1 MDFKLLR
8 RYDFQTHAPEIL
20 GQDFRAATLIAIL
33 TFDDVVKEADP
44 QARHAA
50 LYAHLPVGT
59 QRDFRYLTY
68 LKFRLTDGS
77 TVILAQEWI
86 RSESVEERNEVT
98 ITITVPN
105 ASLQDQQIIQE
116 ALSQN
121 GIQNFELTVN

>member
-50 LYAHLPVGT
+50 LYPYLPVGT